1 MPQEWLLSLDLFGG
15 SGSLVNCLRANRQT
29 GVCRMM
35 ELDPKYCDVIV
46 KRWCEFTGKDATLEA
61 NGKSFSVLEK
71 GLEADAA

>member
-1 MPQEWLLSLDLFGG
+1 MAERSPFARIKGLII
-15 SGSLVNCLRANRQT
+15 
-29 GVCRMM
+29 

-71 GLEADAA
+71 RLEANAA